1 MRGTGPPSPAYVAEE
16 LAQVRLALAEM
27 NAETCRRPSLTEAD
41 VRGCSIV
48 VGVQRSARKRF
59 GALSRFL
66 DWCQDA
72 GHIQANPCALIARAR
87 RPKAPQPA
95 RTI

>member
-1 MRGTGPPSPAYVAEE
+1 MPAAD
-16 LAQVRLALAEM
+16 
-27 NAETCRRPSLTEAD
+27 LTEAD
-41 VRGCSIV
+41 VRRLLNVAG
-48 VGVQRSARKRF
+48 GKTTARKRF

-87 RPKAPQPA
+87 RPRRRRRA